1 MDRFSRFT
9 IKRHLFAALLAV
21 AAIGARADSG
31 DVVFGETFDTEEDFA
46 RWTLVDNNGGRT
58 WEYLNGAAAYML
70 DYQAGLPGDDW
81 CISPEFH
88 LSAGRV
94 YELKFYLGINSM
106 PENLKVFLGT
116 STDPASF
123 TTVLAD
129 YNNVTKSD
137 SGTKTLK
144 VFVKADGNYRLGFYA
159 YSQPNMH
166 RIDIDN
172 VT

>member
-70 DYQAGLPGDDW
+70 DYQTGLPGDDW

-94 YELKFYLGINSM
+94 YELKFY
-106 PENLKVFLGT
+106 
-116 STDPASF
+116 
-123 TTVLAD
+123 
-129 YNNVTKSD
+129 
-137 SGTKTLK
+137 
-144 VFVKADGNYRLGFYA
+144 
-159 YSQPNMH
+159 SQK
-166 RIDIDN
+166 
-172 VT
+172 